1 MLRYYSF
8 YYRIEFDL
16 QAEQPVQ
23 QSRKSLRKHS
33 KKGLSKSTNLTI
45 ENLQKEMTE
54 ETSELMEIDQSL
66 LQEQKDRITMAELK

>member
-33 KKGLSKSTNLTI
+33 KKGQSTNLTI